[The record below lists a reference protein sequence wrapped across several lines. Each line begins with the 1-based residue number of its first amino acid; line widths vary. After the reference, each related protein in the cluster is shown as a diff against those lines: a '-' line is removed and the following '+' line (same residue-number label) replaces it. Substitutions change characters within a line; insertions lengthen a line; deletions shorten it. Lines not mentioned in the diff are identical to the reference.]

1 MSGSTE
7 SRNRTLFVATTAI
20 FFFEASESTL
30 SLYSFSFGF
39 PILCISKKK
48 LSPNIFLKK
57 SALDSDSSIFP
68 AKREF
73 PIWPSKPPDKA
84 IKPSENSSSHL
95 KNTIGSPFTC
105 PST

>member
-1 MSGSTE
+1 MSPLCIQTLASCASKSDGEMSGSTE

-20 FFFEASESTL
+20 SFFEASESTL
-30 SLYSFSFGF
+30 SLYSFSLGF

-73 PIWPSKPPDKA
+73 PI
-84 IKPSENSSSHL
+84 
-95 KNTIGSPFTC
+95 
-105 PST
+105 